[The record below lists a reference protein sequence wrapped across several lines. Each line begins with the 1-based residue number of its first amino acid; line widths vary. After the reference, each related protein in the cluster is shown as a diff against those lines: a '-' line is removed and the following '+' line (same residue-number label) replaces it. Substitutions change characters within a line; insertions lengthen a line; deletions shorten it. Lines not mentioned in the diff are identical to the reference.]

1 MQMTGGSRNI
11 VYGECDPSS
20 LKPSISWLR
29 QALLGPGSSGSSSS
43 NGRIKMVAIV
53 NPNNPTGVLLTKEE
67 LQEIADVCAQAKCWL
82 VSLRILRTRCC
93 LLLFP
98 PGVCPL
104 GLALLVLDLI
114 RLPRGSPPLSLHAQ
128 CTSNQMPVCLS
139 ICLYEQVCDNTYEYF
154 SDFGNLTEPSSSG
167 SSGGV
172 NPGGHYC
179 IAGPN
184 VVHIFSFSKAS
195 PARLPHRR
203 RAPPPP
209 LLKCLNR

>member
-1 MQMTGGSRNI
+1 M
-11 VYGECDPSS
+11 YGECDPSS

-82 VSLRILRTRCC
+82 VSLRILRKICC

-195 PARLPHRR
+195 PASLPHRWH
-203 RAPPPP
+203 ALWPP
-209 LLKCLNR
+209 LLTRLSR